1 MGIVSGEW
9 KLARGPLEPRHRW
22 TVLPTS
28 TRVERETIMTYQRDP
43 DGRRRGDYIDRD
55 TSIGWAP
62 IVLALA
68 FVVLLGFLMFGS
80 PSGPPS
86 DRPAVSERSEMPY

>member
-1 MGIVSGEW
+1 
-9 KLARGPLEPRHRW
+9 
-22 TVLPTS
+22 
-28 TRVERETIMTYQRDP
+28 MTYQRDP
-43 DGRRRGDYIDRD
+43 DGRRQGDYIDRD

-86 DRPAVSERSEMPY
+86 DRPAVTERSEMPNTAPKAPPIPAPAPPKPQ